1 MSRIQRVYVDNS
13 VYGGYFDK
21 EFAEWTKKF
30 FEEVDEGNF
39 RILYSRLI
47 EKELKNAPKRVKD
60 FSKQYLDN
68 SEIVKITR
76 DTVLLAEAYL
86 KFKVVGESSYE
97 DCIHVASAT
106 IAKADIIIS
115 WNFKHI
121 VRLDRIKGYNS
132 VNTKLGYSN
141 LEIRTPREILHN
153 EYG

>member
-21 EFAEWTKKF
+21 EFSDWTEKF
-30 FEEVDEGNF
+30 FKEVDEGRF
-39 RILYSRLI
+39 LILYSRLI
-47 EKELKNAPKRVKD
+47 EKELRDAPKRVKD
-60 FSKQYLDN
+60 FSKPYLEN
-68 SEIVKITR
+68 SEIVRITR

-106 IAKADIIIS
+106 IAKADVIVS

-121 VRLDRIKGYNS
+121 VRLDKIEGYNT
-132 VNTKLGYSN
+132 VNRKLGYSV
-141 LEIRTPREILHN
+141 LEIRSPREVLHY
-153 EYG
+153 E

>member
-1 MSRIQRVYVDNS
+1 MSRIQRVFVDNS

-21 EFAEWTKKF
+21 EFSEWTTKF

-47 EKELKNAPKRVKD
+47 EKELKGAPKRVKD
-60 FSKQYLDN
+60 FSKHYLEN

-106 IAKADIIIS
+106 IAKADVIVS

-121 VRLDRIKGYNS
+121 VRLDRIRGYNT
-132 VNTKLGYSN
+132 VNRKLGYSE
-141 LEIRTPREILHN
+141 LEIRTPREVLHN
-153 EYG
+153 E

>member
-21 EFAEWTKKF
+21 EFAQWTELF
-30 FEEVDEGNF
+30 FDEVDDGNF

-47 EKELKNAPKRVKD
+47 EKELKDAPKRVKD
-60 FSKQYLDN
+60 FAKRYLEN

-106 IAKADIIIS
+106 IAKADVIVS

-121 VRLDRIKGYNS
+121 VKLSKIQGYNT
-132 VNTKLGYSN
+132 VNRKLGYSD
-141 LEIRTPREILHN
+141 LEIRTPMEVLHN
-153 EYG
+153 E

>member
-21 EFAEWTKKF
+21 EFAQWTELF
-30 FEEVDEGNF
+30 FDEVDEGNF

-47 EKELKNAPKRVKD
+47 EKELKGAPKRVKD
-60 FSKQYLDN
+60 FAKQYLEN

-106 IAKADIIIS
+106 IAKADVIVS

-121 VRLDRIKGYNS
+121 VKLNKIQGYNT
-132 VNTKLGYSN
+132 VNRKLGYSD
-141 LEIRTPREILHN
+141 LEIRTPMEVLHN
-153 EYG
+153 E